1 MARNTAQQ
9 GAAFERRVV
18 HDLSGS
24 PDGTHPGYG
33 YDCVRSAAS
42 KGKIDIVAFPPFA
55 RCTCGCGSVDTS
67 GTDILLIQCKLT
79 DPQIGPTARMDLM
92 DLALRAGALAI
103 VAHWAKDPATGLK
116 RVHYREL
123 TGPGPKDWRPWAPGE
138 EN

>member
-24 PDGTHPGYG
+24 PDGTHPGHG

-42 KGKIDIVAFPPFA
+42 KGKIDIVAIGPDDEWFDVYA
-55 RCTCGCGSVDTS
+55 GMQRD
-67 GTDILLIQCKLT
+67 LLFIQCKLT

-138 EN
+138 DD

>member
-42 KGKIDIVAFPPFA
+42 KGKIDIVAFGPL
-55 RCTCGCGSVDTS
+55 RTYECGATPDA
-67 GTDILLIQCKLT
+67 IQLHIQCKLT

-116 RVHYREL
+116 RVHYRVL

-138 EN
+138 DD